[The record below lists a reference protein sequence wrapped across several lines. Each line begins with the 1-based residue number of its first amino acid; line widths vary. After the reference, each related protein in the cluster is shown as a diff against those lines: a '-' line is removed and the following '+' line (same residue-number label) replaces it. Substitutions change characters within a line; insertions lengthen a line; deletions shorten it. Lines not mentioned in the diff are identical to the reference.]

1 MGIMLSI
8 RKIGVFARTYRHLER
23 YRHILGVLIKYGF
36 DDIVGMLKI
45 EHYLEIGLKFVSRKS
60 PEEIER
66 FSRPVRLR
74 MALEEL
80 GPTFIKLGQLLSTR
94 PDLVPLGIASELA
107 KLQDKVPP
115 FPVEEVH
122 KIIRAETGH
131 DTNELFATF
140 DDEPLAAA
148 SIAQVHKAVLR
159 ESAIDGSEVMEGDV
173 VAVKVQRP
181 DLRKIIDVDLEIL
194 LHLAG
199 LAERH
204 VEELQKHH
212 PTKIVEEFARSLE
225 REISFEN
232 EAANIERFSACFLGD
247 DAIYVPKVYRQWTTE
262 RILVLEFVQGIKP
275 SESEQLRAEGYDVSE
290 IAAKGAGLLMKQVFV
305 HGFFHADLHPGNMFI
320 LPRNVI
326 CYIDFGQMGRIS
338 QQERVDFIDVLMR
351 VVKRDESR
359 ITRAILKLTTYDTEP
374 NHDNLE
380 RDLLEL
386 LDQHLYLPLGEVDL
400 GRLLEQVLDIVTRHQ
415 LSLKP
420 NLFLMIKAIMTV
432 EGVGR
437 SLDKNF
443 KIIQVAEPFVK
454 NTVADRMDPR
464 RIASDLFYS
473 GADVASLLT
482 EIPGEV
488 RSVLRQAREGKIKI
502 QFEHHGLSTFRQ
514 TNDQISNRISF
525 AIVLAAL
532 IVGSSLI
539 VLSGVPPK
547 WGEIPI
553 IGLVGFVM
561 SGLMGFWLLLSI
573 LKHGRM

>member
-1 MGIMLSI
+1 MLSI

-23 YRHILGVLIKYGF
+23 YRHILGILIKYGF

-45 EHYLEIGLKFVSRKS
+45 DHYLEVGLKFVSRKR

-66 FSRPVRLR
+66 HSRPVRLR

-94 PDLVPLGIASELA
+94 PDLVPLAIATELS

-115 FPVEEVH
+115 FPVAEVH
-122 KIIRAETGH
+122 RIIQAETGR
-131 DTNELFATF
+131 TTGELFASF
-140 DDEPLAAA
+140 DERPLAAA

-159 ESAIDGSEVMEGDV
+159 EPGAIGSAGGDGDV
-173 VAVKVQRP
+173 VAIKVQRP
-181 DLRKIIDVDLEIL
+181 DIRRVIDVDLEIL

-212 PTKIVEEFARSLE
+212 PTRIVQEFARSLE

-232 EAANIERFSACFLGD
+232 EAANIERFSACFFGD
-247 DAIYVPKVYRQWTTE
+247 ETIYVPKIYREWTTE

-275 SESEQLRAEGYDVSE
+275 NEVTRLASEGYDVSV
-290 IAAKGAGLLMKQVFV
+290 IASKGAELLMKQVFV

-320 LPRNVI
+320 LPNNVI
-326 CYIDFGQMGRIS
+326 CYLDFGQMGRIS
-338 QQERVDFIDVLMR
+338 QQERLDFIDVLMR

-359 ITRAILKLTTYDTEP
+359 ITRAILKLTTYEVEP
-374 NHDNLE
+374 DCDDLE
-380 RDLLEL
+380 RDLLDL
-386 LDQHLYLPLGEVDL
+386 MDQHLYLPLGEVDL
-400 GRLLEQVLDIVTRHQ
+400 GRLLEQVLDIVTRHN
-415 LSLKP
+415 LALKP

-437 SLDKNF
+437 ALDKDF
-443 KIIQVAEPFVK
+443 KVIQVAEPFVK
-454 NTVADRMDPR
+454 NTLAGRMNPR
-464 RIASDLFYS
+464 RIAGDLLDS

-488 RSVLRQAREGKIKI
+488 RSILRQAREGRIKI
-502 QFEHHGLSTFRQ
+502 QFEHHGLSSFRQ

-547 WGEIPI
+547 WGEIPV
-553 IGLVGFVM
+553 IGLVGFIL

-573 LKHGRM
+573 LRHGRM